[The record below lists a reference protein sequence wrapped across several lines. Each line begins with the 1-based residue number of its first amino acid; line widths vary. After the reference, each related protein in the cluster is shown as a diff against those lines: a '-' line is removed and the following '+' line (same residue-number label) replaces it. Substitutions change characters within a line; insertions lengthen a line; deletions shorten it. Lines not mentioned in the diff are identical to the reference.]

1 MPGTTTTS
9 GGAGKII
16 GGGRGI
22 GGDAGIGGMGI
33 AGGPGGQ
40 AIAET
45 GMKAT
50 NTKSNTLKINFLIG
64 FPPLFIIYSTT

>member
-1 MPGTTTTS
+1 
-9 GGAGKII
+9 
-16 GGGRGI
+16 
-22 GGDAGIGGMGI
+22 MGI

-40 AIAET
+40 AIAEI
-45 GMKAT
+45 GMKTT